1 MTGCTAGD
9 RTSPPGE
16 CVLTEDPDVSA
27 LLGLWKLH
35 SYEVGPMKS
44 VTILEVAYGK
54 RNFVEQ
60 IVPEYVPSS

>member
-1 MTGCTAGD
+1 M
-9 RTSPPGE
+9 
-16 CVLTEDPDVSA
+16 TEDPDVSA